1 MWDYL
6 TTATPVIQVIE
17 ATPKT
22 SPCPSERCHTK
33 VNESAHVS
41 TGQRRR
47 RKPQKSL
54 SEQDSFDLIAVHPD
68 AYRTQPHYYDEFEED
83 EMAETAAL
91 AQQINKLSRDNRCL
105 DDSIITSTVN
115 NTLKTSL
122 LLDRRAPLASLS
134 SLKISSVD
142 YQDSDLHSLGSDS
155 VFGTRYADTD
165 DDMEQF
171 STDSDAIS
179 DNGQQGPL
187 RPSKAIAHRSSV
199 VCVDIE
205 LKPRES
211 LANES
216 TEKPKS
222 FSTTAKAQKDK
233 DCKLPQLLTYGM
245 PHGNENGS
253 DSHTILQPVI
263 LTQQKRPASCAG
275 LIKDDG
281 ARSCSST
288 SQTYDNVNNN
298 NKIKQ
303 LFLSSGTNNNTR
315 CSKSTGN
322 MAEEILHQQP
332 SQQPHSS
339 FPTFSSS
346 ILPSSIQDSAPS
358 AQSSHHPKEHLCYY
372 QMDVESVRKM
382 PNQSPVAAQNVQSA
396 DDIVNSISNFSQRQ
410 SSSIVNPSVILEL
423 PVIVSTL
430 DSNIIETESTTFD
443 PSLPGPSRKWSKE
456 TLF

>member
-22 SPCPSERCHTK
+22 SPCPSERCHMK
-33 VNESAHVS
+33 MHENVHVS
-41 TGQRRR
+41 AGQRRR

-68 AYRTQPHYYDEFEED
+68 TYRTQPHYYDEFEED

-187 RPSKAIAHRSSV
+187 RPSKTIAHRSSV

-211 LANES
+211 LANDS

-222 FSTTAKAQKDK
+222 LGATAKAQTGK
-233 DCKLPQLLTYGM
+233 DCTLPQLLAYEM

-263 LTQQKRPASCAG
+263 LTQQKRAASCAG
-275 LIKDDG
+275 LIKDAG
-281 ARSCSST
+281 ASSCSST
-288 SQTYDNVNNN
+288 SQTYDSVNNN

-322 MAEEILHQQP
+322 MAEEILHQQS
-332 SQQPHSS
+332 SQQPQLS
-339 FPTFSSS
+339 FPTVSSS
-346 ILPSSIQDSAPS
+346 ILPSSIQDSA
-358 AQSSHHPKEHLCYY
+358 QSSHLPKEHLCYY
-372 QMDVESVRKM
+372 QMDVENVRKM
-382 PNQSPVAAQNVQSA
+382 PNQSPGAAQNVQSA
-396 DDIVNSISNFSQRQ
+396 DDIVNSSSNFSQRQ

-430 DSNIIETESTTFD
+430 DSNIIETESTAFD